1 MQVSLESSDGLER
14 KLKVEIPAE
23 RIDSA
28 VNKKITDLS
37 RTVKIKGFRPGKVP
51 AKVIETR
58 YGAQVQQEVLSE
70 VIQESFQQ
78 AIKEQALRPAGFP
91 DIAPGEIVAGKNF
104 EYMATFEVFPEIEL
118 ASPESIEVDKPSA
131 GVTDKDVD
139 EMIEELQKQRATWED
154 VDRAAA
160 EGDQIVIDFK
170 GSIEGETFE
179 GGASENFNL
188 VLGSGSMIPGFEGQ
202 LTGVSAN
209 DEKNI
214 TVTFPEDYQ
223 AENLAGKEAVF
234 EVKVH
239 AVQASVLPEV
249 DETFIKA
256 FGVESGNIA
265 ELKETVR
272 KNMER
277 ELDQAI
283 ESSIKQQVM
292 DGLLEI
298 NDIPVPTA
306 MVNEE
311 IGRMKQQFMQRLGA
325 QGQSGNLPQLEDE
338 LFKGDAER
346 RVKLGLIVSE
356 LSKQE
361 NITATAEDVRN
372 FIEKLASSYQE
383 PEQVVNYYYQN
394 QELLSNIEGMVIEQK
409 TAEWVLDKAKVT
421 DKESDFRSI
430 VKRG

>member
-51 AKVIETR
+51 AKVIEAR
-58 YGAQVQQEVLSE
+58 YGAQVQQEVLGE
-70 VIQESFQQ
+70 VIQESFQE

-91 DIAPGEIVAGKNF
+91 DIAPGEIVAGKDF

-118 ASPESIEVDKPSA
+118 ASPDSIEVDKPSA

-139 EMIEELQKQRATWED
+139 EMVEELRQQRATWED
-154 VDRAAA
+154 ADRAAT
-160 EGDQIVIDFK
+160 EGDQVVIDFK
-170 GSIEGETFE
+170 GSIEGEAFE
-179 GGASENFNL
+179 GGASDNFNL
-188 VLGSGSMIPGFEGQ
+188 VLGSGSMIPGFEDQ

-239 AVQASVLPEV
+239 TVQASILPEV

-256 FGVESGNIA
+256 FGVENGGIE

-277 ELDQAI
+277 ELEQAI

-298 NDIPVPTA
+298 NDIPVPTS

-356 LSKQE
+356 LSQQE
-361 NITATAEDVRN
+361 NITATANDVRN

-394 QELLSNIEGMVIEQK
+394 QELLSNIEGMVVEQK